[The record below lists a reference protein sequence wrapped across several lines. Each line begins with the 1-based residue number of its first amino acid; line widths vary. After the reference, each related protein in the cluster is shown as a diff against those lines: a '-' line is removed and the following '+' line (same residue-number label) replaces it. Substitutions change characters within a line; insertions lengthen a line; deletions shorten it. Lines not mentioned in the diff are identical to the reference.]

1 MLQVLVERCPRRR
14 VSGDH
19 SDLDLHGSSTYM
31 DKDISRDSVGRTGAI
46 IPLAGRSRRD
56 VGIP

>member
-1 MLQVLVERCPRRR
+1 MLQVQVERCPRRR

-31 DKDISRDSVGRTGAI
+31 DKDISRDGVGRTGAI
-46 IPLAGRSRRD
+46 YNPFSRS
-56 VGIP
+56 